1 MARALILADGEV
13 PTRAR
18 LDAAWPRWDADIG
31 FVVAADGGARHADAL
46 GVTIDRWVGDGDSL
60 DPTALATLE
69 AAGVPVERARSD
81 KDETDTELAIRAA
94 LGMGADGIVVLGA
107 LGGSRI
113 DHALANIGLLAL
125 PELSGRPAV
134 ILDASARITLLEAPD
149 RDGNAVGTTLVGRVG
164 DLVSLLPHGAAVTG
178 VTTAGL
184 VYPLD
189 DEALPA
195 GTPRGLSNVI
205 EAQGATVRLR
215 SGRLLIV
222 ETPAT
227 FAV

>member
-18 LDAAWPRWDADIG
+18 LDATWPGWDADIG
-31 FVVAADGGARHADAL
+31 FVVAADGGARHAAGLDVRL
-46 GVTIDRWVGDGDSL
+46 DRWVGDGDSL
-60 DPTALATLE
+60 DPAHLAAIE
-69 AAGVPVERARSD
+69 EAGVPIERARSD

-94 LGMGADGIVVLGA
+94 LRLGADGVVLLGA

-125 PELSGRPAV
+125 PELAGRSAV
-134 ILDASARITLLEAPD
+134 ILDATARITRLGARD
-149 RDGNAVGTTLVGRVG
+149 RDGAAVVATLVGRVG
-164 DLVSLLPHGAAVTG
+164 DLVSLLPHGADVSGITTTG
-178 VTTAGL
+178 LA
-184 VYPLD
+184 YALD
-189 DEALPA
+189 DESLPA

-205 EAQGATVRLR
+205 ESEDATVRVR
-215 SGRLLIV
+215 SGWLLIV

-227 FAV
+227 FVA

>member
-13 PTRAR
+13 PTRDR
-18 LDAAWPRWDADIG
+18 LDATWPEWDADIG
-31 FVVAADGGARHADAL
+31 FVVAADGGARHAERL
-46 GVTIDRWVGDGDSL
+46 GVTLDRWVGDGDSL
-60 DPTALATLE
+60 DPATLATLE
-69 AAGVPVERARSD
+69 AAGVPVERARPD

-94 LGMGADGIVVLGA
+94 IDLGADGIVVLGA

-125 PELSGRPAV
+125 PELAGRLTV
-134 ILDASARITLLEAPD
+134 ILDATARITLLEAPD
-149 RDGNAVGTTLVGRVG
+149 RKGAAVEATLVGRVG
-164 DLVSLLPHGAAVTG
+164 DLVSLLPHGAAVIG
-178 VTTAGL
+178 VTTSGL
-184 VYPLD
+184 AYPLD
-189 DEALPA
+189 DEPLPA

-205 EAQGATVRLR
+205 EVAGATVRLR

-227 FAV
+227 FVA